1 MFSKLVLEYVWKRK
15 RKYKNILKKI
25 QKKYVMFRKIIF
37 KICLSLN
44 RITAVSFFQI
54 FKRPCR
60 YWIENKP
67 NFKTVCV

>member
-1 MFSKLVLEYVWKRK
+1 MFEKEKE
-15 RKYKNILKKI
+15 NIKTYGKKI

-60 YWIENKP
+60 Y
-67 NFKTVCV
+67 